1 MSIDVRRQYFYQSVW
16 TCIKVLSEH
25 ILWTECYYFEL
36 IFSVFYALSISPT
49 YSMSL
54 VLSFPLNLFFGIL
67 CLHSFRTLHFSQCN
81 SHICASCA
89 QYRISSIDD
98 SKERISPDWD
108 STTLTWLPVGEWFES
123 NCLNFCSNPRPFSF
137 LFIDQRSEASWPDV
151 L

>member
-54 VLSFPLNLFFGIL
+54 VLSFPLNL
-67 CLHSFRTLHFSQCN
+67 CLVFYFR
-81 SHICASCA
+81 IASA
-89 QYRISSIDD
+89 R
-98 SKERISPDWD
+98 
-108 STTLTWLPVGEWFES
+108 FENLYS
-123 NCLNFCSNPRPFSF
+123 RHQLQTDKP
-137 LFIDQRSEASWPDV
+137 
-151 L
+151 